1 MSTRATSVP
10 SQKRRVSI
18 FSTGSRVASVPHI
31 SDLGH
36 VGAASIIVDAFGF
49 ICVDPMGRVITV

>member
-1 MSTRATSVP
+1 MITRVISVP
-10 SQKRRVSI
+10 GQSRRVSI

-36 VGAASIIVDAFGF
+36 VGEAPLIVDAFGF
-49 ICVDPMGRVITV
+49 LCVDPLGRMITV

>member
-1 MSTRATSVP
+1 MSTRIVVVP
-10 SQKRRVSI
+10 SQGRRITI

-36 VGAASIIVDAFGF
+36 VGEAPLIVDAFGF
-49 ICVDPMGRVITV
+49 LCVDPLGRMITV